1 MSFNK
6 GKYMDVRHSINAG
19 ECVSFRNVSLYL
31 YSINMSMCNII
42 Q

>member
-19 ECVSFRNVSLYL
+19 ECVSFRKCEFVSLFNKYE
-31 YSINMSMCNII
+31 YV
-42 Q
+42 